1 MDVGVAFVDADGVF
15 RSCNEVHADA
25 VGLRVQAIIGR
36 PIRDVLPPDL
46 LAVAEPHLR
55 LAFDGQ
61 PAAFEHQAGP
71 RWLQF
76 SYQPQ
81 ATDGRAQGF
90 LVISQDIAASKH
102 TESELRKSEA
112 TLRAIFESA
121 SQGLV
126 AAGEGGRIGFA
137 NHMAESMFG
146 YAAEELLG
154 LPIETL
160 IPARFA
166 ERHRH
171 HRQEYF
177 EAPRPRPMGQGLD
190 LMARR
195 KDGSEFPVEI
205 SLSHVETAEG
215 RLAIAFVT
223 DVTLRRKVEEERN
236 QFFNLSAD
244 LNCVAGEDGFFKQV
258 NNSFQEVLGW
268 SRHQLLA
275 SPFIDFV
282 HPDDRQ
288 ASLAILQGLREGRGA
303 AHFTNRYRCRDG
315 SYRWLSWSAPAPRP
329 GDTLFYAAARDV
341 TGERRL
347 EADRQRLVTL
357 IETSSDAIGLVS
369 PAGRIVYLNAAGLRM
384 SGFTS
389 LDEARQNSLAGLL
402 SPGEVLAALKAEGRW
417 HGEGAIC
424 NGATGESV
432 PLDIN
437 MFAVGEGDEPVWAL
451 VAHDVRRRK
460 RDQEKLQA
468 LAAQLLNVQEEE
480 RRRIARDLH
489 DDITQKLAMLGI
501 EFGLINRELVQAN
514 RAGEERMAG
523 MHERI
528 LQISEDVRQIS
539 HQLHPSVLE
548 HSGLAPALEAFGRET
563 GKQTGI
569 AVTVTA
575 RDVPARIPRAIATGL
590 YRVAQEAL
598 RNIAKHAS
606 AKSTAITLSG
616 ESGLLRLTIID
627 DGIGFDADAQE
638 GNPGLGMVS
647 MQERVR
653 LLDGVLTVQSEP
665 GEGTRVEVS
674 VRLPE

>member
-1 MDVGVAFVDADGVF
+1 M
-15 RSCNEVHADA
+15 
-25 VGLRVQAIIGR
+25 
-36 PIRDVLPPDL
+36 
-46 LAVAEPHLR
+46 
-55 LAFDGQ
+55 
-61 PAAFEHQAGP
+61 
-71 RWLQF
+71 QF

-81 ATDGRAQGF
+81 VTNGCAEGF
-90 LVISQDIAASKH
+90 VVIAQDITATKRIEA
-102 TESELRKSEA
+102 ELRQSEA

-126 AAGEGGRIGFA
+126 AAGEGGRISFA
-137 NHMAESMFG
+137 NRMAETMFG
-146 YAAEELLG
+146 YAVEELKG

-166 ERHRH
+166 ERHRD
-171 HRQEYF
+171 HRRQYF
-177 EAPRPRPMGQGLD
+177 QTPRPRPMGQGLD

-205 SLSHVETAEG
+205 SLSSVETAEG

-223 DVTLRRKVEEERN
+223 DVTLRRKLEEERN

-258 NNSFQEVLGW
+258 NNSFEQVLGW
-268 SRHQLLA
+268 SSQELLSA
-275 SPFIDFV
+275 PFIDFV

-288 ASLAILQGLREGRGA
+288 TSLAILQGLREGRAA
-303 AHFTNRYRCRDG
+303 AHFTNRCRCRDD

-329 GDTLFYAAARDV
+329 GDKLFYASARDV
-341 TGERRL
+341 TGERRV
-347 EADRQRLVTL
+347 EAERQRLVTL

-384 SGFTS
+384 SGFAS
-389 LDEARQNSLAGLL
+389 LDEAQQNPLAGLL
-402 SPGEVLAALKAEGRW
+402 SPGEVLPALKADGLWR
-417 HGEGAIC
+417 GEGAMG
-424 NGATGESV
+424 NRATGESI

-437 MFAVGEGDEPVWAL
+437 MFAVGQGDEQVWAL

-460 RDQEKLQA
+460 RDREKLQA

-501 EFGLINRELVQAN
+501 EFGLINREVVQAN

-575 RDVPARIPRAIATGL
+575 RDVPAQIPRAIATGL
-590 YRVAQEAL
+590 YRIAQEAL
-598 RNIAKHAS
+598 RNIAKHAR
-606 AKSTAITLSG
+606 AKSAAITLSG
-616 ESGLLRLTIID
+616 ESGLLRLTVID

-638 GNPGLGMVS
+638 SNPGLGMVS

-665 GEGTRVEVS
+665 DEGTRVEVS
-674 VRLPE
+674 VRLHE